1 MPHHRSPARFLAP
14 IALLVA
20 LFAVYTT
27 VNSTSEDAVDAPT
40 VTQEATRTTEEK
52 KPSKPR
58 TRYTVKSGDVL
69 SAIAADND
77 VSVDRLLELNP
88 ELDPQSLRTGQRLKL
103 RP

>member
-1 MPHHRSPARFLAP
+1 VPYHRSPARFLAP
-14 IALLVA
+14 IALVVA

-27 VNSTSEDAVDAPT
+27 VVSTSDETDDAPT
-40 VTQEATRTTEEK
+40 MTQEATRTTKE
-52 KPSKPR
+52 PSKPR

-77 VSVDRLLELNP
+77 VSVDRILELNP
-88 ELDPQSLRTGQRLKL
+88 ELDPQSLRAGQRLKL